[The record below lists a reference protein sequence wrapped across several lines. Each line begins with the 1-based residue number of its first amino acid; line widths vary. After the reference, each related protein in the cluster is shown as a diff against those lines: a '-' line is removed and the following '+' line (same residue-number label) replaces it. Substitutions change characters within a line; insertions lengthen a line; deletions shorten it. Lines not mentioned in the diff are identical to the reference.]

1 MVRGK
6 REEKGSGERTEME
19 REESEEGKKI
29 DEDSDEDGDED
40 GDEEREEKEPS
51 MPVIRG
57 AAGGSCHIYVVFI
70 PEGLILC
77 QL

>member
-29 DEDSDEDGDED
+29 DEDSDEDGDE
-40 GDEEREEKEPS
+40 EREEKEPS

-70 PEGLILC
+70 PESLILC

>member
-29 DEDSDEDGDED
+29 DEDSDEDGDE
-40 GDEEREEKEPS
+40 EREEKEPS
-51 MPVIRG
+51 MPVIRR

>member
-1 MVRGK
+1 M
-6 REEKGSGERTEME
+6 
-19 REESEEGKKI
+19 EESEEGKKI
-29 DEDSDEDGDED
+29 DEDSDEDS
-40 GDEEREEKEPS
+40 DEEREEKEPS